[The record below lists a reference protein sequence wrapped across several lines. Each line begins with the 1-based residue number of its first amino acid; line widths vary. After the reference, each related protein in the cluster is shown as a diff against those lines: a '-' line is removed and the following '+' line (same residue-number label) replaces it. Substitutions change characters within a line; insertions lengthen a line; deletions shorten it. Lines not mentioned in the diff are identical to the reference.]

1 MRRAFVCAITLS
13 LLPLAAAAAE
23 DVNMFGEPEPVS
35 KAFSEIAERLATVES
50 LDLAFTSTVHS
61 LQGDV
66 IQSGTVV
73 QEPPYRFRS
82 DVYTHAMDGITRA
95 HELTLSNG
103 TNGWEVSIAPNG
115 KTVAAS
121 FWTLASMGDIFM
133 SFLQRSTPYLLT
145 PAKTNSYDGL
155 RYNYIFTSVKKN
167 AAGWDFEGTIRH
179 DSEML
184 KGIAKQAAAMGPSGF
199 SNFVP
204 NKVSMKVSNEGI
216 ICEFRRFNLFGR
228 PLSQM
233 NLKRALVNTYVDE
246 SGFFYMPPK
255 GLFISNLDILQE
267 LPSMYVN
274 HSLLGKKAP
283 DIKVNYLS
291 GKDKIIKPGA
301 KGVTILTFFASWSQ
315 LCREYMAAIDKLHSK
330 YAGTGVQFVNVSDQQ
345 DMKTLAA
352 FQRGLNTII
361 YADPQREMVKTYDI
375 DNIPKTFIID
385 KKGIVRYV
393 MEGFNT
399 ASESELGKRIDEL
412 KDEKDEKEQEKEAKQ

>member
-1 MRRAFVCAITLS
+1 MRALILFS
-13 LLPLAAAAAE
+13 LLFALPLLAGS
-23 DVNMFGEPEPVS
+23 DDNVNMFGEPEKIS
-35 KAFSEIAERLATVES
+35 KAFSEIAERLAAVDT

-82 DVYTHAMDGITRA
+82 DVYTHAMEGITRA

-121 FWTLASMGDIFM
+121 FWTLASMGEIFI

-155 RYNYIFTSVKKN
+155 RYNYIFKEVKKS
-167 AAGWDFEGTIRH
+167 ADGWEFEGTIRH
-179 DSEML
+179 DSDML
-184 KGIAKQAAAMGPSGF
+184 KGIAKQAAAMGAYGF

-204 NKVSMKVSNEGI
+204 NRVTMKVSNEGI
-216 ICEFRRFNLFGR
+216 IKEFKRFNLYGK
-228 PLSQM
+228 PLSSM
-233 NLKRALVNTYVDE
+233 TLKRALVNTYVDE
-246 SGFFYMPPK
+246 KGFFYTPPQ
-255 GLFISNLDILQE
+255 GLFVSNLDILQE

-345 DMKTLAA
+345 DMKTLLA
-352 FQRGLNTII
+352 FQRGLSTII
-361 YADPQREMVKTYDI
+361 YADPKRELVKTYDI

-385 KKGIVRYV
+385 KKGVVRYV

-399 ASESELGKRIDEL
+399 ASESELGKRIEEL
-412 KDEKDEKEQEKEAKQ
+412 KEEKVENEEQKEK

>member
-1 MRRAFVCAITLS
+1 MRALMFVLLFSS
-13 LLPLAAAAAE
+13 LALLAGKDE
-23 DVNMFGEPEPVS
+23 NVNLFGESEKVA
-35 KAFSEIAERLATVES
+35 KAFSEIEERLSAIDS
-50 LDLAFTSTVHS
+50 LDLAFTSMVHS
-61 LQGDV
+61 IQGDV
-66 IQSGTVV
+66 IQSGSIV

-82 DVYTHAMDGITRA
+82 DVYTYAMEGITRA

-103 TNGWEVSIAPNG
+103 TNGWEISMAPNG

-121 FWTLASMGDIFM
+121 FWTLASMGDIFI

-167 AAGWDFEGTIRH
+167 ADGWEFEGNIRH
-179 DSEML
+179 DSDML
-184 KGIAKQAAAMGPSGF
+184 KGIAKQASAMGASGF

-204 NKVSMKVSNEGI
+204 DKVAMKVSNEGI
-216 ICEFRRFNLFGR
+216 IKEFKRFNLYGR
-228 PLSQM
+228 LLSQM
-233 NLKRALVNTYVDE
+233 VLKRALVNTYIDE
-246 SGFFYMPPK
+246 KGYFYTPPK
-255 GLFISNLDILQE
+255 DLFISNLDILQE

-274 HSLLGKKAP
+274 HALLGKKAP

-301 KGVTILTFFASWSQ
+301 KGVLVLTFFASWSQ

-330 YAGTGVQFVNVSDQQ
+330 YAGTGVQFVNISDQQ

-361 YADPQREMVKTYDI
+361 YADPKREMVKTYDI

-412 KDEKDEKEQEKEAKQ
+412 KEEKDETEEKEKEAKK